1 MTEGRCV
8 NGRQPG
14 RKMLEIKM
22 VMSSLV
28 VHRLT
33 FGLSVQL
40 SCVVMPSAEFSST

>member
-33 FGLSVQL
+33 FGLCL
-40 SCVVMPSAEFSST
+40 FSCLV